1 MGHLLL
7 FLEGIAVGLAI
18 AAPVGPIGALC
29 INRTLRHGVW
39 VGLASGLGA
48 ACADGVYGAIAG
60 FGVSSVAVF
69 LLDFQDTLR
78 LLGGA
83 FLLVLGV
90 RILAR
95 GPVPEASQP
104 AWGEARLG
112 GAFVSCFLLT
122 LTNPTTILAFVAI
135 FAGLGLVEVAR
146 DYTAAVILVLG
157 VFLGSAFWWLA
168 LSGLVGL
175 LRGHVTPPI
184 LLWVNRV
191 SGAVIAGFGIG
202 ALLALVL

>member
-29 INRTLRHGVW
+29 VSRTLRHGVW

-48 ACADGVYGAIAG
+48 ACADAVYGAIAG
-60 FGVSSVAVF
+60 FGVSSVAAF
-69 LLDFQDTLR
+69 LVDFQDVLR
-78 LLGGA
+78 LLGGT

-95 GPVPEASQP
+95 GPASEASKG
-104 AWGEARLG
+104 AWGEARLP
-112 GAFVSCFLLT
+112 GAFASCFLLT

-135 FAGLGLVEVAR
+135 FAGLGLVEETR
-146 DYTAAVILVLG
+146 DVTAAASLVFG
-157 VFLGSAFWWLA
+157 VFLGSAAWWLA
-168 LSGLVGL
+168 LGGFVGM
-175 LRGHVTPPI
+175 LRGRMTPRI
-184 LLWVNRV
+184 MVWVNRV
-191 SGAVIAGFGIG
+191 SGAVITGFGIG
-202 ALLALVL
+202 VLLAAVL

>member
-7 FLEGIAVGLAI
+7 FLEGVAVGLAI

-29 INRTLRHGVW
+29 ISRTLRHGVW

-60 FGVSSVAVF
+60 FGVSSVAMF
-69 LLDFQDTLR
+69 LLDFQDMLR

-95 GPVPEASQP
+95 GPVSEASQP
-104 AWGEARLG
+104 AWGEARLA

-157 VFLGSAFWWLA
+157 VFLGSALWWLA

-191 SGAVIAGFGIG
+191 SGAVISGFGIG
-202 ALLALVL
+202 VLLALVL